1 MWHGRPARDQE
12 HHAQDARA
20 TSCVPP
26 SDLFKAGNP
35 NSMKLLSVIFLIVA
49 CFAPP
54 SVLRGQ
60 QREAPLTNA
69 AVIKLVR
76 AGFKE
81 KTVIS
86 IVRSRPNRFDLD
98 PDKLIELKR
107 SGVSENVIL
116 AMLAHDESLQLNDE
130 EWTDEFSLSKS
141 GRRDPR
147 TQGSTDI
154 FGSSEGSKG
163 QTRSRGADGSSQ
175 GETTTTGTATVRI
188 LRPRESGGSPAKL
201 ERTPT
206 LNNEAV
212 IKLVEA
218 GFSEGTIVKRI
229 EDSPAD
235 FDLSSAKIE
244 DLRRRRVSDAVITAM
259 KSAMNDES
267 APTQSGPAKR
277 SEN

>member
-1 MWHGRPARDQE
+1 
-12 HHAQDARA
+12 
-20 TSCVPP
+20 
-26 SDLFKAGNP
+26 
-35 NSMKLLSVIFLIVA
+35 MKFIAVIFMAVA
-49 CFAPP
+49 CLVLP
-54 SVLRGQ
+54 STVPGQ

-69 AVIKLVR
+69 AVMKLVR

-86 IVRSRPNRFDLD
+86 IVRSRPNRFELE

-116 AMLAHDESLQLNDE
+116 AMLASDESFDIADE
-130 EWTDEFSLSKS
+130 EWVDDFSLSK
-141 GRRDPR
+141 RDPR
-147 TQGSTDI
+147 GHGSTDI
-154 FGSSEGSKG
+154 FGSSGGSKG
-163 QTRSRGADGSSQ
+163 QTRSRGAGGSYE

-188 LRPRESGGSPAKL
+188 LRPTESGGLPAKL

-212 IKLVEA
+212 VKLVEA

-229 EDSPAD
+229 EDSPAA
-235 FDLSSAKIE
+235 FDLSQARIE
-244 DLRRRRVSDAVITAM
+244 ELRKRRVSDAVIAAM